1 MAVVLCF
8 GDSLTW
14 GYNPGTGTRLPAPD
28 RWPNVLADALGP
40 DVTVIAE
47 GLNGRT
53 TTVDS
58 PFRAMRSGAA
68 MLPALLESHAPVDV
82 VVIILGTNDLQT
94 ALGLSANYAAS
105 GIASLLD
112 IVARSLAGPD
122 RRSPRALVVSPPHI
136 MAPSGFVGVL
146 WEGREAESQ
155 RLADRY
161 APVAA
166 ITGAAFFDAAAVV
179 SPSIA
184 DGVHLDAAGQRILG
198 IRLAAEVSALLD
210 STTDAS

>member
-8 GDSLTW
+8 GDSITW
-14 GYNPGTGTRLPAPD
+14 GFHPGTGTRLPMPD
-28 RWPNVLADALGP
+28 RWPTVMATALGP

-53 TTVDS
+53 TTFDS

-68 MLPALLESHAPVDV
+68 MLPALLESHAPIDV
-82 VVIILGTNDLQT
+82 VVIMLGSNNLQT

-122 RRSPRALVVSPPHI
+122 RRPPRALVVSPPHI
-136 MAPSGFVGVL
+136 IAPSGFTGVL

-161 APVAA
+161 APMAA
-166 ITGAAFFDAAAVV
+166 MAGAAFCDAAAVV
-179 SPSIA
+179 SPGIA
-184 DGVHLDAAGQRILG
+184 DGVHLDAAGQRLLG
-198 IRLAAEVSALLD
+198 TRLATEVAALLSPD
-210 STTDAS
+210 TL